1 MASKSGAAWDLPA
14 VAAAMSAASIDPT
27 RWVTAMDV
35 VAEQTGS
42 VGAVLVPITGVIPN
56 NVFSESI
63 AGLSEAYFRE
73 GWHENDLRFR
83 GLSVMLDKGVFDERH
98 YTTEE
103 EIGKH
108 PYFQDLLNRFGL
120 RWSAVV
126 KMTAGDD
133 LWSVA
138 VQRSIEQGPFS
149 QEELGRFQL
158 LSSHLA
164 TAGAAA
170 KALGFARVD
179 AALAAFEASGTPV
192 MLVDREAR
200 VFRLNAAAE
209 RLLGADLQLVKRR
222 LRPRDRNGARA
233 LDAALGA
240 LLMNLGAEIP
250 LGAPVV
256 IAREGRAPLLAY
268 PSRIPALTI
277 DALAPCQAMIAFRDP
292 EERLMPSVATLREC
306 FALTEAEAR
315 LAVHIASGL
324 TLDDVARKSSISRI
338 TARTQLAAAMKKIG
352 VHRQAELVATVSAM
366 APLLRNNG
374 DDTS

>member
-1 MASKSGAAWDLPA
+1 VLIP
-14 VAAAMSAASIDPT
+14 
-27 RWVTAMDV
+27 VT
-35 VAEQTGS
+35 G
-42 VGAVLVPITGVIPN
+42 IIPN
-56 NVFSESI
+56 DVFSESI
-63 AGLSEAYFRE
+63 AGLREAYISE
-73 GWHENDLRFR
+73 GWYENDLRLR
-83 GLSVMLDKGVFDERH
+83 GVSVMVDKGVFDERH

-108 PYFQDLLNRFGL
+108 PYFRDLLDRFGL
-120 RWSAVV
+120 RWSAMV
-126 KMTAGDD
+126 KMTAGDE
-133 LWSVA
+133 LWTVA

-149 QEELGRFQL
+149 QEELGHFQL

-192 MLVDREAR
+192 MLLDREAR

-222 LRPRDRNGARA
+222 LRPRDRNATRF
-233 LDAALGA
+233 LDAALRA
-240 LLMNLGAEIP
+240 LLMNLHDEIP

-268 PSRIPALTI
+268 PSRIPSLTI
-277 DALAPCQAMIAFRDP
+277 DALAPCQAIITFRDP
-292 EERLMPSVATLREC
+292 EDRLMPSVATLREC
-306 FALTEAEAR
+306 FALTDAEAR

-324 TLDDVARKSSISRI
+324 TLDDVARKSAISRI
-338 TARTQLAAAMKKIG
+338 TARNQLAAAMKKIG
-352 VHRQAELVATVSAM
+352 VRRQAELVATISAM
-366 APLLRNNG
+366 APPIRNNG
-374 DDTS
+374 NDTA

>member
-14 VAAAMSAASIDPT
+14 VAAAMSAAAIDPT
-27 RWVTAMDV
+27 RWVKAMDV

-42 VGAVLVPITGVIPN
+42 VGAVLVPVTGVIPN

-73 GWHENDLRFR
+73 GWHETDLRLR
-83 GLSVMLDKGVFDERH
+83 GLSVMLDQGVFDERH

-108 PYFQDLLNRFGL
+108 PYFQDLLSRFGL
-120 RWSAVV
+120 RWSAMI

-133 LWSVA
+133 LWTVA

-149 QEELGRFQL
+149 PEELGRLRL
-158 LSSHLA
+158 LSAHLA

-192 MLVDREAR
+192 MLLDREAR

-209 RLLGADLQLVKRR
+209 SLLGPDLRLAKRR
-222 LRPRDRNGARA
+222 LRPRDRNAARV
-233 LDAALGA
+233 LDAALHA
-240 LLMNLGAEIP
+240 LLMNLREEIP

-268 PSRIPALTI
+268 PSRIPNLTI
-277 DALAPCQAMIAFRDP
+277 DALAPCEAMIAFSDP
-292 EERLMPSVATLREC
+292 EDRLMPSVATLREC
-306 FALTEAEAR
+306 FALTDAEAR
-315 LAVHIASGL
+315 LAVQVASGL
-324 TLDDVARKSSISRI
+324 TLEDVARRSSISKI
-338 TARTQLAAAMKKIG
+338 TARNQLAAAMKKIG
-352 VHRQAELVATVSAM
+352 VRRQAELVATVSAM
-366 APLLRNNG
+366 APLRRTNG
-374 DDTS
+374 NDTV

>member
-14 VAAAMSAASIDPT
+14 VAAAISAASIDPT
-27 RWVTAMDV
+27 KWVKAMDV

-42 VGAVLVPITGVIPN
+42 VGAVLIPVTGLIPN
-56 NVFSESI
+56 DVFSKSI
-63 AGLSEAYFRE
+63 GGLREAYISE
-73 GWHENDLRFR
+73 GWHEKDLRFR
-83 GLSVMLDKGVFDERH
+83 GLSVLVDKGVFDERH
-98 YTTEE
+98 YTNEE

-108 PYFQDLLNRFGL
+108 PYFQDLLGRFGL
-120 RWSAVV
+120 RWSAML
-126 KMTAGDD
+126 KMEAGDE
-133 LWSVA
+133 LWTVA
-138 VQRSIEQGPFS
+138 VQRSIAQGAFNE
-149 QEELGRFQL
+149 EELGRLQR

-192 MLVDREAR
+192 MLLDREAR

-222 LRPRDRNGARA
+222 LRPRDRNAARS
-233 LDAALGA
+233 LDAALRA
-240 LLMNLGAEIP
+240 LLMNLHDEIP

-268 PSRIPALTI
+268 PSRIPSLTI
-277 DALAPCQAMIAFRDP
+277 DALAPCQAIVTFRDP
-292 EERLMPSVATLREC
+292 EDRLMPSVATLREC
-306 FALTEAEAR
+306 FALTDAEAR

-324 TLDDVARKSSISRI
+324 TLDDVARKSAISKI
-338 TARTQLAAAMKKIG
+338 TARNQLAAAMKKMG
-352 VHRQAELVATVSAM
+352 VRRQAELVATVSAM
-366 APLLRNNG
+366 APRFKTNG
-374 DDTS
+374 NGTD